1 MTLIPENLKY
11 TDEHEWLRIEGD
23 TAVVGITD
31 YAQHELGDI
40 VYVELPPVGKKAE
53 VKKAFG
59 VVEAVKT
66 VSDIF
71 APVSGEIVAVN
82 EALAADASVV
92 NREPYGQGWM
102 IEIKMSNPADTG
114 ALLGPAEYRKLLGE

>member
-1 MTLIPENLKY
+1 MTLIPEDLKY
-11 TDEHEWLRIEGD
+11 TDEHEWLRIDGD

-40 VYVELPPVGKKAE
+40 VYVELPAAGKKAE
-53 VKKAFG
+53 VKKPFG

-82 EALAADASVV
+82 EALATDASIV
-92 NREPYGQGWM
+92 NKDPYRAGWM
-102 IEIKMSNPADTG
+102 IKIRMSNPAEAG
-114 ALLGPAEYRKLLGE
+114 SLLGPAEYKKLVG

>member
-1 MTLIPENLKY
+1 MTAIPEDLKY
-11 TDEHEWLRIEGD
+11 TDEHEWLRIDGD

-40 VYVELPPVGKKAE
+40 VYIELPAVGKRAE
-53 VKKAFG
+53 VKKPFG

-82 EALAADASVV
+82 EALSTDASIV
-92 NREPYGQGWM
+92 NKEPYGQGWL
-102 IEIKMSNPADTG
+102 IKIKMSNPADAG
-114 ALLGPAEYRKLLGE
+114 SLLGPAEYKKLVG

>member
-1 MTLIPENLKY
+1 MTSIPEDLKY

-40 VYVELPPVGKKAE
+40 VYLELPGVGKKVE

-71 APVSGEIVAVN
+71 APVSGEVVAVN
-82 EALAADASVV
+82 GALSTDASIV
-92 NREPYGQGWM
+92 NKEPYGQGWM
-102 IEIKMSNPADTG
+102 IKIRMTNPAE
-114 ALLGPAEYRKLLGE
+114 ASSLLGPAEYRKLVG

>member
-1 MTLIPENLKY
+1 MTLIPDDLKY

-23 TAVVGITD
+23 TAVIGITD

-40 VYVELPPVGKKAE
+40 VYVELPSPGTKAE
-53 VKKAFG
+53 VKKTLG

-82 EALAADASVV
+82 EILSTDASVI
-92 NREPYGQGWM
+92 NKEPYGQGWM
-102 IEIKMSNPADTG
+102 IKIKMSNPSETST
-114 ALLGPAEYRKLLGE
+114 LLGPAEYRKLVG

>member
-1 MTLIPENLKY
+1 MSLIPEDLKY

-40 VYVELPPVGKKAE
+40 VYIELPSVGKKAE
-53 VKKAFG
+53 VRKPFG

-82 EALAADASVV
+82 EALSTDASIV
-92 NREPYGQGWM
+92 NKEPYGQGWM
-102 IEIKMSNPADTG
+102 IKIKMSNPADAG
-114 ALLGPAEYRKLLGE
+114 SLLGPAEYKKLVG

>member
-1 MTLIPENLKY
+1 MTLIPEDLKY

-40 VYVELPPVGKKAE
+40 VYVELPAVGKKVE
-53 VKKAFG
+53 VKKPFG

-82 EALAADASVV
+82 EALATDASIV
-92 NREPYGQGWM
+92 NKEPYGQGWM
-102 IEIKMSNPADTG
+102 IKIRMTNPAEAG
-114 ALLGPAEYRKLLGE
+114 SLLGPGDYGKLIG

>member
-1 MTLIPENLKY
+1 MTLIPEDLKY

-40 VYVELPPVGKKAE
+40 VYVELPAVGKKAE

-82 EALAADASVV
+82 EALATDASIV
-92 NREPYGQGWM
+92 NKEPYGRGWM
-102 IEIKMSNPADTG
+102 IKIKMSNPAD
-114 ALLGPAEYRKLLGE
+114 ANSLLGPAEYKKLVG

>member
-1 MTLIPENLKY
+1 MTLIPDDLKY

-23 TAVVGITD
+23 TAVIGITD

-40 VYVELPPVGKKAE
+40 VYVELPSPGTKAE
-53 VKKAFG
+53 VKKTLG

-82 EALAADASVV
+82 EILSTDASVI
-92 NREPYGQGWM
+92 NKEPYGQGWM
-102 IEIKMSNPADTG
+102 IKIKMSNPSETST
-114 ALLGPAEYRKLLGE
+114 LLGAAEYRKLVG

>member
-1 MTLIPENLKY
+1 MTLIPEDLKY

-40 VYVELPPVGKKAE
+40 VYVELPAVGKKAE

-82 EALAADASVV
+82 EALATDASIV
-92 NREPYGQGWM
+92 NKEPYGRGWM
-102 IEIKMSNPADTG
+102 IKIKMSNPAD
-114 ALLGPAEYRKLLGE
+114 ANSLLGPAEYRKLVG

>member
-1 MTLIPENLKY
+1 MSLIPEDLKY

-40 VYVELPPVGKKAE
+40 VYVELPSVGKKAE

-82 EALAADASVV
+82 QALATDASVV
-92 NREPYGQGWM
+92 NKEPYGQGWM
-102 IEIKMSNPADTG
+102 IKIKMSNPAEMSS
-114 ALLGPAEYRKLLGE
+114 LLGPAEYKRLAG